1 MINCFLELQEEIKL
15 AQKMEQEAKLKEDR
29 LNQKRQS
36 EMLLDLKEREQ
47 INDSKAQTVKMRRT
61 KEERRNAQKEAT
73 NDI

>member
-1 MINCFLELQEEIKL
+1 
-15 AQKMEQEAKLKEDR
+15 MEQEAKLKEER

-73 NDI
+73 NDK

>member
-1 MINCFLELQEEIKL
+1 LFLELQEEIKL
-15 AQKMEQEAKLKEDR
+15 SQKMEQEAKLKEER

-73 NDI
+73 NDK

>member
-1 MINCFLELQEEIKL
+1 
-15 AQKMEQEAKLKEDR
+15 MEQEAKLKEDR

-36 EMLLDLKEREQ
+36 EMLLNLKEREQ

-73 NDI
+73 NDK

>member
-1 MINCFLELQEEIKL
+1 MINFFLELQEEIKL
-15 AQKMEQEAKLKEDR
+15 VQKMEQEAKLKEER

-36 EMLLDLKEREQ
+36 EMLLDSKEREQ

-73 NDI
+73 NDK

>member
-1 MINCFLELQEEIKL
+1 
-15 AQKMEQEAKLKEDR
+15 MEQEER

-73 NDI
+73 NDK

>member
-1 MINCFLELQEEIKL
+1 MFLELQEEIKL
-15 AQKMEQEAKLKEDR
+15 SQKMEQEAKLKEER

-73 NDI
+73 NDK

>member
-15 AQKMEQEAKLKEDR
+15 AQKMEQEAKLKEER

-73 NDI
+73 NDK